1 MNNLSVKIPKIL
13 ACGYQSIKKS
23 IMAEDESIPGYFKLL
38 LDGTGLENALATPG
52 VNFRKSCSNN
62 IQEIRRV
69 LGVEAAKKS
78 IMNELETTMGGHGIQ
93 IDTRHLMLISDLMA
107 FRVISQYKFN
117 KSLLSENLLLT
128 YLVAKRPLNGQ
139 NLYHSQIF

>member
-1 MNNLSVKIPKIL
+1 
-13 ACGYQSIKKS
+13 
-23 IMAEDESIPGYFKLL
+23 MAEDESIPGYFKLL

-117 KSLLSENLLLT
+117 KSLSENFKNKYKLLDKSSKAQIAL
-128 YLVAKRPLNGQ
+128 LKKS
-139 NLYHSQIF
+139 NLSDYSRKIDNL